1 MADEGPLYLLDGN
14 SLVFRAFFA
23 LPIDLATRAGVV
35 TNAVYGFTSM
45 LVNLLRDQ
53 KPSGIGVAFDRPEP
67 TFRDAVVEDYKGN
80 RPETPDLLVPQF
92 QLVRNVLAA
101 LGIRTL
107 EVAGYEADDILAT
120 LASQARD
127 AGRKVVVVTGDR
139 DAFQLV
145 EDPLISVMYTRK
157 GISDTVIYDE
167 AGIQERYGVPASS
180 YGILAALRGDT
191 SDNLAGVPGVGEKTA
206 AKLVTS
212 YGSLDEIF
220 GHLEEQT
227 PKLRQNLAEFED
239 RVRRNA
245 KVIPL
250 VRDVPLALAIDDLGI
265 GQWDSGAVKE
275 VFGELE
281 MPTLWQRLAPLMGEG
296 DDESPLPRA
305 SGAGPDAAFDI
316 SKVTAEIPGSAGSAA
331 TALLALGRSAVI
343 SLAPLWSG
351 DAGRSEPGGLAVAG
365 RSAAPSVGDAVV
377 VDEFADDPGGG
388 GDGSHSGEDG
398 GNESAVWI
406 SGELL
411 RAPAVVKALGK
422 LLGPGGPGVVAHGAK
437 ELMRVLLPAGIDLV
451 GLEMDSAVAAYLL
464 DPSSGRYRLEDVV
477 DGQLGIALDGGV
489 EARAA
494 GQLDLGGGEGE
505 ADAEGEIAE
514 QMARQAV
521 ALGAVVAPLRD
532 ALERAGLS
540 KLHDEVERPLVRV
553 LARMEV
559 AGIGVDA
566 SELRRIT
573 DGLVAE
579 CKRLEAQIQEE
590 AGEEFNVNSTPQL
603 RAVLYEKLGLTPGRK
618 TKTGF
623 STDAQTL
630 ERIRD
635 QHPVVETLLRYREVE
650 KLRSTYGESLLGE
663 VGGDG
668 RIHATFQQTVA
679 RTGRLS
685 SDRPNLHNIPVRTEE
700 GRQLRRAFV
709 PMKGRRFLVA
719 DYDQIEL
726 RVIAHLAGD
735 PGLIGAFAAEED
747 IHRTTAAR
755 VFGVAAEEVTGAQ
768 RNRAKMVSYGLAY
781 GMEAFGLAQRLG
793 IETGEAAEILN
804 AYFAAFPSVK
814 AHMEQTVVEA
824 RSKGYTET
832 LFGRRRSLPDLHSPN
847 RGLRM
852 AAERQ
857 AMNAGIQGLA
867 ADLFKVA
874 LVRLDAALEEQGLE
888 SRLVLQVHDEVLVE
902 APKGEEKVIGA
913 LVPEVMGAVAEVV
926 GLAVPL
932 KVSSAW
938 GSSWADAKG

>member
-1 MADEGPLYLLDGN
+1 MADDGPLFLLDGN

-23 LPIDLATRAGVV
+23 LPIDLATRAGLV

-45 LVNLLRDQ
+45 LVNLLRDHS
-53 KPSGIGVAFDRPEP
+53 PSGIAVAFDRPEP

-80 RPETPDLLVPQF
+80 RPETPDLLIPQF
-92 QLVRNVLAA
+92 GLVRQVLEA
-101 LGIRTL
+101 LGLATL

-120 LASQARD
+120 LATAARD

-145 EDPLISVMYTRK
+145 EDPYVTVMYTRK

-167 AGIQERYGVPASS
+167 AGIEERYGVPASS
-180 YGILAALRGDT
+180 YGILAALRGDS

-206 AKLVTS
+206 AKLVTA

-220 GHLEEQT
+220 GHLDEQT
-227 PKLRQNLAEFED
+227 PKLRANLTEFED

-250 VRDVPLALAIDDLGI
+250 VRDVPLALGIEELGI
-265 GQWDSGAVKE
+265 GGWQTEEVKR

-281 MPTLWQRLAPLMGEG
+281 MPTLWSRLAPLMGG
-296 DDESPLPRA
+296 DDSPLPRVA
-305 SGAGPDAAFDI
+305 AGAGNAGFDPAA
-316 SKVTAEIPGSAGSAA
+316 VTVESPA
-331 TALLALGRSAVI
+331 TAGEVAGALKVLGAAAVI

-351 DAGRSEPGGLAVAG
+351 DPG
-365 RSAAPSVGDAVV
+365 RSALAGLALAGGAGSAAGGAGSAAGAG
-377 VDEFADDPGGG
+377 ADL
-388 GDGSHSGEDG
+388 
-398 GNESAVWI
+398 SALWI
-406 SGELL
+406 SAEL
-411 RAPAVVKALGK
+411 VKEPEVLAGLAG

-451 GLEMDSAVAAYLL
+451 GLVMDSAVAAYLL
-464 DPSSGRYRLEDVV
+464 DPSSGRYRLADVV
-477 DGQLGIALDGGV
+477 DAQLGIALDEAV
-489 EARAA
+489 LARAA
-494 GQLDLGGGEGE
+494 GQLDLDDGGGGEG
-505 ADAEGEIAE
+505 AAEEIGLT
-514 QMARQAV
+514 MGRQAV
-521 ALGAVVAPLRD
+521 ALGAVLAPLRD
-532 ALERAGLS
+532 ALERAGLTR
-540 KLHDEVERPLVRV
+540 LHDEVERPLVRV

-559 AGIGVDA
+559 AGIAVDGK
-566 SELRRIT
+566 ELRRIS
-573 DGLVAE
+573 DGFAAE
-579 CKRLEAQIQEE
+579 CSRLEAEIQKE
-590 AGEEFNVNSTPQL
+590 AGEQFNVNSTPQL
-603 RAVLYEKLGLTPGRK
+603 RTVLYEKLGLTPGRK

-635 QHPVVETLLRYREVE
+635 QHPVVGTLLRYREVE

-663 VGGDG
+663 LGPDG
-668 RIHATFQQTVA
+668 RIHASFAQTVA

-685 SDRPNLHNIPVRTEE
+685 SDRPNLHNIPVRSEE

-709 PMKGRRFLVA
+709 PRQGWRFLVA

-726 RVIAHLAGD
+726 RVIAHLSGD
-735 PGLIGAFAAEED
+735 PGLIGAFAAGQD

-755 VFGVAAEEVTGAQ
+755 VFGVPAEEVTGAQ

-781 GMEAFGLAQRLG
+781 GMEAFGLGQRLG
-793 IETGEAAEILN
+793 IETAEAQGILD
-804 AYFAAFPSVK
+804 AYFAAFPSVR
-814 AHMEQTVVEA
+814 AHMEQTVAEA
-824 RSKGYTET
+824 RAKGYTET
-832 LFGRRRSLPDLHSPN
+832 LFGRRRALPDLHSPN

-874 LVRLDAALEEQGLE
+874 LVRLDAALEDRGLE

-902 APKGEEKVIGA
+902 APKAEEKEIGT
-913 LVPEVMGAVAEVV
+913 LVPEVLSAVAEVV

-932 KVSSAW
+932 EVSSAW